1 MFGRVAQWR
10 LRVRSLR
17 REARGRGLPGERRA
31 TRGAELRARAHLPAT
46 PWTRAHEF
54 GAAFLTELGL
64 QLIRKPTART
74 VHGASLLLRTPK
86 GKETAC
92 ALTVYLSPTQG
103 GQVTPSG
110 LCGHAVCGW
119 CREDSGFPTATGRL
133 THSSP

>member
-17 REARGRGLPGERRA
+17 RESRGRGLPGERRA
-31 TRGAELRARAHLPAT
+31 TRGAELRARTHLPAT
-46 PWTRAHEF
+46 PRTRAHEF

-64 QLIRKPTART
+64 QLIRKPAART

-92 ALTVYLSPTQG
+92 ALTVKQPSSVTCSCSAAPHRHTAPQRTQR
-103 GQVTPSG
+103 VAIS
-110 LCGHAVCGW
+110 L
-119 CREDSGFPTATGRL
+119 F
-133 THSSP
+133 